1 MTQEEVR
8 TVLDRYHD
16 LIRQIVDDS
25 WDEWRAVQAFRLEAK
40 FPPVLYHRTISNYV
54 FDAIARRAIPAFAAE
69 PLVNVRVEAQTFK
82 LQFRGL
88 CARYKKG
95 GADNLGRNIHTEAAL
110 AFMDADGLLPGM
122 PPETMKVEIIWQPND
137 IWTQIDR
144 VLIVARDGDEHLWE
158 YEIERR
164 AGAKLYI
171 VPTPTPPSDPEG
183 HDLVK
188 PKTTPVEK
196 PNEV

>member
-1 MTQEEVR
+1 MQMSYQIIVTQFGNMLGNLLGILDKA
-8 TVLDRYHD
+8 VL
-16 LIRQIVDDS
+16 
-25 WDEWRAVQAFRLEAK
+25 A
-40 FPPVLYHRTISNYV
+40 
-54 FDAIARRAIPAFAAE
+54 
-69 PLVNVRVEAQTFK
+69 
-82 LQFRGL
+82 
-88 CARYKKG
+88 
-95 GADNLGRNIHTEAAL
+95 
-110 AFMDADGLLPGM
+110 
-122 PPETMKVEIIWQPND
+122 ETMKVEIIWQPND